1 MKYLNTKFKK
11 ALIIVTGS
19 IILTVVAVIVFI
31 SPIAKYLV
39 EKHVGKYLGRQI
51 TMSWIYVNPFTGY
64 VHISNLKVYESAT
77 LPSTTDGD
85 SIFFSANGVSANFGL
100 YKLIFSKTI
109 EIEEITLDH
118 PKGKIIQNSKRLN
131 FSDLITL
138 WTPKQPRTKP
148 AKFHFNI
155 LAIKIIDGE
164 FYYLEKLIPVN
175 YFIKNVNIESQ
186 GKRWTSDTL
195 GAKFSLTQGRGT
207 GDIKGDFT
215 INFKT
220 NEYRFAIIVH
230 KFDLNIIEQYLK
242 ELMNYGSFSANI
254 DADVKARGGFDD
266 EENATA
272 SGMLAVNDFHF
283 GKTPDDDY
291 ASFDK
296 LVVAMTEVSPKNHKY
311 LFDSVS
317 LTHPYI
323 KYERY
328 DYLDNVQMIFGKS
341 GANLSE
347 AYDDP
352 AKFNLVIEIAR
363 YIKVLVKNF
372 FQSYYKVNRLAIY
385 RGDIKFNDYAIR
397 EKFSVQLDPLFII
410 ADSVDKNHERVKVSV
425 KSGIKPY
432 GNTNLSLSIN
442 PKNSGDFDL
451 QYYFQKIPASV
462 FNPYLITYTS
472 YPLDRGTIEIK
483 GRWNV
488 SDGSINSVNHLVII
502 DPSRTTRI
510 KNNDDS
516 WLPLPLIMS
525 LVRERGNVIDYQIPI
540 SGNLKDPK
548 FHLHD
553 VLMDFLENLFV
564 KPATAP
570 YRMEVKEMET
580 EIEKS
585 LTLKWEM
592 RQTEL
597 QPEQKKFIGKMVDF
611 LKKNP
616 EASIAVYPV
625 QYSEKEKEYIRFFEA
640 KKKYFLII
648 NNISGHIISEHDSL
662 MIDKMSV
669 KDSLFVQYLNKHH
682 DNALVFTIQE
692 KCNNFV
698 GPDFINSRFNQL
710 NKKRENVFLSQFRIK
725 SVENRVKIHAGENDI
740 PYNGFSFYKI
750 AYKGD
755 LPKALLKAYRRMN
768 ELNKE
773 APREKYEKEREK
785 NKKAQ
790 KELK

>member
-1 MKYLNTKFKK
+1 L
-11 ALIIVTGS
+11 
-19 IILTVVAVIVFI
+19 
-31 SPIAKYLV
+31 
-39 EKHVGKYLGRQI
+39 
-51 TMSWIYVNPFTGY
+51 
-64 VHISNLKVYESAT
+64 LK
-77 LPSTTDGD
+77 
-85 SIFFSANGVSANFGL
+85 
-100 YKLIFSKTI
+100 KTI
-109 EIEEITLDH
+109 EIEEFTLDH
-118 PKGKIIQNSKRLN
+118 PKGTIIQNSKDLN
-131 FSDLITL
+131 FNDLIKL
-138 WTPKQPRTKP
+138 FTPQKP
-148 AKFHFNI
+148 SSTPSKFHFNI
-155 LAIKIIDGE
+155 LNIKIIDGE
-164 FYYLEKLIPVN
+164 FHYREKRIPIN
-175 YFIKNVNIESQ
+175 YFITKVNFKSK
-186 GKRWTSDTL
+186 GKRWNSDTIS
-195 GAKFSLTQGRGT
+195 AEFSLTQGIGT
-207 GDIKGDFT
+207 GDLKGDFT

-220 NEYRFAIIVH
+220 NEYRFAILVH
-230 KFDLNIIEQYLK
+230 KFDLNLIDQYLK
-242 ELMNYGSFSANI
+242 ELRNYGRFSANL
-254 DADVKARGGFDD
+254 DADIKANGGFSD
-266 EENATA
+266 EENVTA
-272 SGMLAVNDFHF
+272 SGHLAINEFHF

-296 LVVAMTEVSPKNHKY
+296 LVLAMIEVSPKDHKY
-311 LFDSVS
+311 IFDSVS
-317 LTHPYI
+317 LNHPYV

-328 DYLDNVQMIFGKS
+328 DYLDNVQTMFGKN
-341 GANLSE
+341 GANISE
-347 AYDDP
+347 VNSNP
-352 AKFNLVIEIAR
+352 EKFNLVIEIAR
-363 YIKVLVKNF
+363 YVKVLVKNF
-372 FQSYYKVNRLAIY
+372 LQSYYKVNRLAIY
-385 RGDIKFNDYAIR
+385 KGDIKFNDFAIR
-397 EKFSVQLDPLFII
+397 EKFSVELDPLYII
-410 ADSVDKNHERVKVSV
+410 ADSVDKNNKRVKVYL

-432 GNTNLSLSIN
+432 GNTNVTLSMN
-442 PKNSGDFDL
+442 PKNNGDFDL

-483 GRWNV
+483 GVWNV
-488 SDGSINSVNHLVII
+488 NDGSISSVNHLVII
-502 DPSRTTRI
+502 DPSRIARI

-592 RQTEL
+592 RQTKL
-597 QPEQKKFIGKMVDF
+597 HPEQKRFISKMIDF

-648 NNISGHIISEHDSL
+648 KNINGQIISKHDSL
-662 MIDKMSV
+662 VVDKMSV

-682 DNALVFTIQE
+682 DNTLVFTIQE

-698 GPDFINSRFNQL
+698 GSDIINSKFNQL
-710 NKKRENVFLSQFRIK
+710 NKEREDVFLSQFRKK
-725 SVENRVKIHAGENDI
+725 SLENRIKIHTAENDI

-755 LPKALLKAYRRMN
+755 FPKSVTSAYRRMN

-773 APREKYEKEREK
+773 APRKKYEKEREK
-785 NKKAQ
+785 NNRIQ
-790 KELK
+790 KEIKK